1 MPYEI
6 IDDKLLVKLLAIC
19 VFLIVS
25 NLLAVFS
32 LIWLY
37 NKYSMF
43 FKISKRRTAITIK
56 YPLS

>member
-6 IDDKLLVKLLAIC
+6 IDDKLLVELLAIC

-37 NKYSMF
+37 NKYSMP
-43 FKISKRRTAITIK
+43 FKISKRRIA
-56 YPLS
+56 